1 LSGAA
6 PAGLGDLHRRAQRS
20 HAARDFRG
28 CHEAC
33 LALLER
39 APDFADPWFLLG
51 MIAAEHRNYPKAIEL
66 VERAARLDPSSA
78 EYRAHLGRCLVAV
91 QQPARALAEAR
102 VALAL
107 APRDALTL
115 DTIGVVLSRVG
126 AHDEAVAPFRA
137 AVAADAGNPSYWY
150 NLGASLQF
158 IGEFDEAGQA
168 YRRALDLEPDNFR
181 ARSSLAQL
189 VAPGEAEAVAMRER
203 LGGPALPVDGEL
215 QLCHALARHHE
226 ERGEWSEAMALLARG
241 KARKRATLGYDFA
254 ADRVL
259 FEAATSAV
267 LPACP
272 GHDSEEPIFIVGM
285 PRTGTTLVERILSAH
300 PGVFAAGEL
309 THFALA
315 LKRAAGT
322 PSNRVLDAQTL
333 LAGAQLD
340 LAAVGREYV
349 ESTRPRTGHRPRFI
363 DKMPLNFFYAAHI
376 LRALPRA
383 RVICLRRNPL
393 DTVLSNYRQLFATS
407 FSYYNYAYDLADT
420 ARYYVEF
427 DRLVRRFAGTLGT
440 RFMEVRYEDVV
451 ADLEGEARRLL
462 DFCGLG
468 WDPAVLEFHAQDA
481 PVATASSVQVRKPL
495 YRSAVGR
502 WRRLEREL
510 APAREILA
518 AAGVPVGG

>member
-1 LSGAA
+1 LSGGA
-6 PAGLGDLHRRAQRS
+6 PAGLGELHRRAQRAF
-20 HAARDFRG
+20 AARDWRG

-33 LALLER
+33 LALLQQ

-51 MIAAEHRNYPKAIEL
+51 MIAAEHGNHGKAIEL
-66 VERAARLDPSSA
+66 AERAVGLAPARA
-78 EYRAHLGRCLVAV
+78 EYRAQLGRSLVAL

-102 VALAL
+102 AALAL
-107 APRDALTL
+107 APSDALTL
-115 DTIGVVLSRVG
+115 DTIGVVLSRAG

-137 AVAADAGNPSYWY
+137 AVAADGTRPAYWY

-158 IGEFDEAGQA
+158 IGDFEGAGQA
-168 YRRALDLEPDNFR
+168 YRSALALDPDDHR
-181 ARSSLAQL
+181 SRSSLAQL
-189 VAPGEAEAVAMRER
+189 AAPDEAEAAAIRAR
-203 LGGPALPVDGEL
+203 LAGQGLPVDGEL

-226 ERGEWSEAMALLARG
+226 ERGEWPEAVTLLARG

-254 ADRVL
+254 ADRAL
-259 FEAATSAV
+259 FEAASAV
-267 LPACP
+267 GLPP
-272 GHDSEEPIFIVGM
+272 GHGHDSTEPIFIVGM

-300 PGVFAAGEL
+300 PHVFAAGEL
-309 THFALA
+309 THFAVA

-322 PSNRVLDAQTL
+322 PSNRVLDPETL
-333 LAGAQLD
+333 LAGARVD

-349 ESTRPRTGHRPRFI
+349 ESTRPRTGRTPRFI

-407 FSYYNYAYDLADT
+407 YSYYNYAYDLADT

-427 DRLVRRFAGTLGT
+427 DRLMQRFAASLGEG
-440 RFMEVRYEDVV
+440 FAEVRYEQVV
-451 ADLEGEARRLL
+451 DDLEGEARRLL
-462 DFCGLG
+462 AFCGLD
-468 WDPAVLEFHAQDA
+468 WDPAVLDFHAQAA

-502 WRRLEREL
+502 WRHLEREL
-510 APAREILA
+510 APARAVLE
-518 AAGVPVGG
+518 AAGVPLAD